1 MEINNPEMMSQN
13 KIIDENNV
21 DIAEGLTIK

>member
-1 MEINNPEMMSQN
+1 MEINNPEMVSQN

-21 DIAEGLTIK
+21 DIGDGLTIE